1 MSSMKSKQVTVSAK
15 IPKKLK
21 DELERQGVKMSDA
34 IRRGLEKELKEVK
47 IREIESLLKEI
58 DFSKV
63 SEEQIVRDVREA
75 REQR

>member
-63 SEEQIVRDVREA
+63 SEEQIVLDVREA

>member
-1 MSSMKSKQVTVSAK
+1 VKSKQVTVSAK

-21 DELERQGVKMSDA
+21 DDLERQGVKMSDA
-34 IRRGLEKELKEVK
+34 IRRGLEKELKEAK
-47 IREIESLLKEI
+47 IRELEYLLKEI